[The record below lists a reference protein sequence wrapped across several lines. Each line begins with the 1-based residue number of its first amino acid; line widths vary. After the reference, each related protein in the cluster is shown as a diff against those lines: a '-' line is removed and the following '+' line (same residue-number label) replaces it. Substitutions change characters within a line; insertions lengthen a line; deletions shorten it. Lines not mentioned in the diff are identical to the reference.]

1 MPEHDS
7 TASAPETTTDQ
18 QWDARPAI
26 TLLAVI
32 VACYVGTIGVVLA
45 QVL

>member
-1 MPEHDS
+1 MPDHDS
-7 TASAPETTTDQ
+7 TASAPETTTDP

-32 VACYVGTIGVVLA
+32 VTCYVGTIGVILV

>member
-1 MPEHDS
+1 MPDHDS
-7 TASAPETTTDQ
+7 TPSAPETTADP

-32 VACYVGTIGVVLA
+32 VACYVGTIGVILV